1 MCKEDGH
8 KKDCCCCI
16 QGPQGVPGL
25 QGEQGI
31 QGVPGPQGIA
41 GQNGAQGP
49 QGLQGPAGVC
59 DAEECTR
66 CCKKCYVSLYSMTDQ
81 SLGVN
86 GSATDFAKFEGVSA
100 GTTDCID
107 WSLAASEGLIKVMES
122 GNYIVQWNSNGQ
134 LTPPYPAPVPSWGLG
149 IYKNGVFVPGTAEAG
164 FNDSPDDDAN
174 FLANTIIM
182 QINAGD
188 SIKLRNVGSFAI
200 NLKSVHPE
208 MVVPMTSA
216 SINFLKVS

>member
-1 MCKEDGH
+1 MCDEKGH

-31 QGVPGPQGIA
+31 QGVPGPQGIP
-41 GQNGAQGP
+41 GQTGAQGP

-59 DAEECTR
+59 DPEECLR
-66 CCKKCYVSLYSMTDQ
+66 CCEKCYLNLYSMSDQ
-81 SLGVN
+81 NIGVN
-86 GSATDFAKFEGVSA
+86 GSPTDFAKFDLFSVGSS
-100 GTTDCID
+100 DCFD
-107 WSLAASEGLIKVMES
+107 WSLAASDGVIKVLKT
-122 GNYIVQWNSNGQ
+122 GNYIVQWNANGQ

-149 IYKNGVFVPGTAEAG
+149 IYKNGAYVPGTAEAG

-174 FLANTIIM
+174 FLANTSIFP
-182 QINAGD
+182 INAGD
-188 SIKLRNVGSFAI
+188 IIKLRNAGTFAI
-200 NLKSVHPE
+200 FLKSIHPE